1 MYITYSFTGGYMFK
15 CKVLAALMTLA
26 SSVCFSAFAI
36 IGIGV
41 HYSADLTMHMDDN
54 SQQLVF
60 SQLKIN
66 SGVSGYTLPLDGTSL
81 PIYVDRT
88 SWERKPFNLGA
99 KIFIDIVP
107 FLDCIELSSNFG
119 AWQYDGVIK
128 YPRSMT
134 YTGTNSGIP
143 KPTDFSVVYDSIP
156 ITLEKFDL
164 GYLGIDK
171 TPYMKLNFDLTIR
184 KFIVRFP
191 KPLKTLNVYAGGG
204 ATLLFATPV
213 LSAKIVEDALGN
225 TLNASKSVID
235 LGADI
240 LGKDEVMKAVAEE
253 IGNQLMTPHWGC
265 HIDAGVMVKLPVL
278 PVGIYVDGKFMIPFG
293 DIDESA
299 DVGGMGLLLNAGINL
314 IF

>member
-1 MYITYSFTGGYMFK
+1 MYITHSLTGGYMFK
-15 CKVLAALMTLA
+15 CKILAALLTLA
-26 SSVCFSAFAI
+26 SSAFFSAFAI
-36 IGIGV
+36 IGFGL
-41 HYSADLTMHMDDN
+41 HYSTDFTMNMEDN

-66 SGVSGYTLPLDGTSL
+66 SGVNGYSLPLDGTSL
-81 PIYVDRT
+81 PIFVDRT
-88 SWERKPFNLGA
+88 GWERKPFNLGG
-99 KIFIDIVP
+99 KIFIDVVP
-107 FLDCIELSSNFG
+107 FLDCIELSSNYG

-128 YPRSMT
+128 YPRTMT
-134 YTGTNSGIP
+134 YIGNNSSIP
-143 KPTDFSVVYDSIP
+143 KPSDFEVVYDSIP

-184 KFIVRFP
+184 KFLVRFP
-191 KPLKTLNVYAGGG
+191 KPLKTLNIYAGGG

-225 TLNASKSVID
+225 ILNTSKSVTA

-265 HIDAGVMVKLPVL
+265 HIDAGVMVKLPIL
-278 PVGIYVDGKFMIPFG
+278 PLGVYVDGKFMIPFG

-299 DVGGMGLLLNAGINL
+299 DVGGTGLLLNAGINL
-314 IF
+314 LF